1 MHTLMR
7 YISEIRKTP
16 RKTQHDDS
24 LPEKTDVTTLNTV

>member
-16 RKTQHDDS
+16 RKIQHDDS
-24 LPEKTDVTTLNTV
+24 LREKTHVTTINTI